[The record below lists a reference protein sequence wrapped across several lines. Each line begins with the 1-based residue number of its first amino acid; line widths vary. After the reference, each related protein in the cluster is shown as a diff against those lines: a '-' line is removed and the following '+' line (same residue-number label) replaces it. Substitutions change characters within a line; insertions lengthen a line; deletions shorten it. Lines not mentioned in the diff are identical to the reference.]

1 MLDVRRLRVLRE
13 VARCGSFS
21 AAAETLAFTQSAVSQ
36 QVAALERATG
46 ATLLERSP
54 RGVRLTEAGRALVA
68 HADAILARIE
78 AAEEELAAI
87 ANLRGG
93 RLRLASFQ
101 SAGATLVP
109 RAVATFHERHPE
121 VELGMVEAE
130 PAEAAERLRAGD
142 IDLALVY
149 DSEAIPGMLD
159 PELDLTHLLDDAYD
173 VVLPN
178 GHPLTARRRLKLSD
192 LSEEPWIVSGPHDG
206 CRSIYERA
214 CAEAGFEPRFAF
226 ETDETMAA
234 QALVAAGVGVT
245 LLPRLALTS
254 LHPSVTA
261 RPLGAKAPV
270 RRIWVAQLREGFVS
284 PATEAMR
291 QVLCDTAGD
300 FLAAS
305 DLAAV

>member
-36 QVAALERATG
+36 QVAALEREAG

-78 AAEEELAAI
+78 DAEDELAAI
-87 ANLRGG
+87 AGLRGG

-109 RAVATFHERHPE
+109 RAVAAFHERHPD

-130 PAEAAERLRAGD
+130 PAEAAERLRAGE

-149 DSEAIPGMLD
+149 DSEGIRGMLD
-159 PELDLTHLLDDAYD
+159 PELSLTHLLDDAYE

-178 GHPLTARRRLKLSD
+178 DHPLAARRRLTLAD
-192 LSEEPWIVSGPHDG
+192 LAEEPWIVSSRHAG
-206 CRSIYERA
+206 CRPIYERA
-214 CAEAGFEPRFAF
+214 CSEAGFEPRFAF

-245 LLPRLALTS
+245 LLPRLALTP
-254 LHPSVTA
+254 LHPSVTS
-261 RPLGAKAPV
+261 RPLGREAPV
-270 RRIWVAQLREGFVS
+270 RRIWTAHLGEGFVS

-291 QVLCDTAGD
+291 QILCDTAGE
-300 FLAAS
+300 FLAGS
-305 DLAAV
+305 DLAAA